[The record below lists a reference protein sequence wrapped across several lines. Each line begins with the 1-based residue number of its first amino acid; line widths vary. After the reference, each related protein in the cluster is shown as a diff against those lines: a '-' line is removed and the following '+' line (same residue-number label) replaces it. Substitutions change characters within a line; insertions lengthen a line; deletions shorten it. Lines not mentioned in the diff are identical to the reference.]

1 MKGKTQSNRES
12 SQQAT
17 PKRESQSGGRR
28 QGTGGNKQT
37 GKESRG
43 APSGK

>member
-12 SQQAT
+12 SQQAAA
-17 PKRESQSGGRR
+17 KRESQSRGRR
-28 QGTGGNKQT
+28 QGSGGNKHT
-37 GKESRG
+37 EKESKG